1 MGEDAEQ
8 RVREAE
14 ARGDLREAARIRN
27 GDSYKVPR
35 MVIFQGWKEPYDQPR
50 TTYPKGRGYRAG
62 GHYYTCKHHDS
73 ATGNCRDYQ
82 NRPRMCSD
90 FPYGRACPYDDCQA
104 PEHGRFEHLFAPGRI
119 PPVAVVERVYGHR
132 ALPVIVDANKAP

>member
-14 ARGDLREAARIRN
+14 ARGDLHEAARLRAS
-27 GDSYKVPR
+27 DTYKVSK

-50 TTYPKGRGYRAG
+50 ATYAAGRVG

-73 ATGNCRDYQ
+73 ATGDCRNYQ

-90 FPYGRACPYDDCQA
+90 FPYGHACPYDDCQA

-132 ALPVIVDANKAP
+132 ALPVMTNAIKAP